1 MEPDT
6 KPPLPER
13 NAAAMQN
20 PERRHLL
27 TTLAA
32 CGLGVLAS
40 RMALAADTTQDQS
53 LSVVQPPRPAPNFTL
68 QDLDGKPHRLSD
80 YLGKVVLV
88 NFWATW
94 CPPCRAEMPSIER
107 LYLSLKSKP
116 FAVLALD
123 QGESL
128 NQVFA
133 FMGQLNPAPTFPV
146 LLDSKS
152 VVAHAFGVMGI
163 PTSYLIDPRGKIV
176 RQAVGGRDFNTP
188 AMRQLIENLM
198 A

>member
-1 MEPDT
+1 
-6 KPPLPER
+6 
-13 NAAAMQN
+13 
-20 PERRHLL
+20 
-27 TTLAA
+27 
-32 CGLGVLAS
+32 
-40 RMALAADTTQDQS
+40 
-53 LSVVQPPRPAPNFTL
+53 
-68 QDLDGKPHRLSD
+68 
-80 YLGKVVLV
+80 VVLV